1 MKCYVCGGQLNA
13 YNVCPQCGA
22 DVLMYKRIISKSNS
36 LYNEGLEKAKVRDLS
51 GAVICLQES
60 LRLYKKNTN
69 ARNLLGLVYFEMG
82 EAVLALSEWI
92 ISRNYDGGKDN
103 LANLYIEKLQSNQ
116 AKLNTIN
123 ETLKKYNQALQYCYQ
138 GSYDLAVIQLKKVL
152 SINERLIS
160 GYQLLALVYM
170 ETEEYDKARRTLIKS
185 LRIDANNT
193 RTLTYLKETNQII
206 KAQEEQQNADGKRGR
221 KKQKASGEIYSY
233 EVGNDVII
241 QPLYEKEKVG
251 FSSVINLL
259 LGILVGVG
267 ICYLLILPARIDKK
281 TQEFEQQFIEVSDQL
296 SEEQAKHNQ
305 DVIALDGVTAERDEL
320 KARVADLTGT
330 SGKVRPIDY
339 LLQAAIKYVENDDNS
354 GAVMELLDNITDEDL
369 KNENADFNALYLGLK
384 ADTGPSVIETYVEAA
399 KTAMKSS
406 DYEEAIKQY
415 EKAYELDNTN
425 SDILMNLAHAYRQ
438 NGDVETADKYYKQII
453 ADFPDSQNA
462 SDAAEYI
469 TNQ

>member
-60 LRLYKKNTN
+60 LRLYKKNTY

-138 GSYDLAVIQLKKVL
+138 GSYDLAAIQLKKVL

-160 GYQLLALVYM
+160 GYQLLALIYM
-170 ETEEYDKARRTLIKS
+170 ETEEYEKARRTLLRS

-193 RTLTYLKETNQII
+193 RTLTYLKETNRII
-206 KAQEEQQNADGKRGR
+206 KEIEEQQNTDGKKG
-221 KKQKASGEIYSY
+221 KKKARPSSDVYSY

-241 QPLYEKEKVG
+241 QPVYEKEKAG
-251 FSSVINLL
+251 FSSVINIL

-296 SEEQAKHNQ
+296 AEEQAKHNQ
-305 DVIALDGVTAERDEL
+305 DIISLDSMTKERDEL
-320 KARVADLTGT
+320 KSKVADLTGA
-330 SGKVRPIDY
+330 SGKVRPLDY
-339 LLQAAIKYVENDDNS
+339 LLQAATKYVENGDNS
-354 GAVMELLDNITDEDL
+354 SAVMELLDNITEDEL
-369 KNENADFNALYLGLK
+369 AAENADFNALYYGLK
-384 ADTGPSVIETYVEAA
+384 DDTGPRVIEAYVEAA
-399 KTAMKSS
+399 RAAMKSS
-406 DYEEAIKQY
+406 DYEEAVKQY
-415 EKAYELDNTN
+415 EKAYELDKTN

-438 NGDVETADKYYKQII
+438 KGDVDTADKYYRQIMSE
-453 ADFPDSQNA
+453 FPESENA
-462 SDAAEYI
+462 QDAAEYI